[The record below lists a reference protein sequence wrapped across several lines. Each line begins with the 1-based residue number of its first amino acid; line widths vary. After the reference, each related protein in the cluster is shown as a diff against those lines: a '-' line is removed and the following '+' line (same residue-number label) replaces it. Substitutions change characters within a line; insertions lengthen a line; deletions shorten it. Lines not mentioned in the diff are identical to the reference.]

1 MNGEKN
7 VIVGKS
13 KKYYLVI
20 YDNEFKS
27 HYVLLDNT
35 LTNNKPT
42 FEEMK
47 LFKLKMN
54 AITYGSR
61 FYKSNKNKYKGFVIK
76 EVICPMSD

>member
-1 MNGEKN
+1 MIAEKLKN
-7 VIVGKS
+7 
-13 KKYYLVI
+13 YYLVI

-27 HYVLLDNT
+27 HYVLLDKT

-42 FEEMK
+42 FEEMR
-47 LFKLKMN
+47 LFKLKTN
-54 AITYGSR
+54 AISYETR

>member
-1 MNGEKN
+1 M
-7 VIVGKS
+7 IVGKS
-13 KKYYLVI
+13 KNYYLVI

-42 FEEMK
+42 FQEMK

-54 AITYGSR
+54 AFKLGTKI
-61 FYKSNKNKYKGFVIK
+61 YKSNKKKYKGFVIK
-76 EVICPMSD
+76 EVICPTSD